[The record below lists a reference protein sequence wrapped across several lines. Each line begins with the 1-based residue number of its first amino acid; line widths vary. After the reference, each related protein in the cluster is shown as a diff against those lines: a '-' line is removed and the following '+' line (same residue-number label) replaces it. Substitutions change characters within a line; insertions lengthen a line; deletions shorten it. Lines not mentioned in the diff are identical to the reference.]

1 MINITYIYLIENID
15 NDPYKV
21 YIGKSKDPINRKS
34 NHKITYGN
42 LITCTVIDQI
52 NTFDR
57 KYWMPIET
65 MWIQTFMSWG
75 YNVVNMKKEGGSGAS
90 FYTEEA
96 KLKISK
102 AKKNKPNPKL
112 YKPVLQYDLN
122 GNFIKEWHSA
132 KAANEIFH
140 INVITNNNMLSSS
153 QRGGYMWVKKHNIIP
168 PKIHPY
174 KDNRGN
180 SGNNNKPIIQYS
192 IDNIF
197 IQEWKSA
204 SHAAKTLHKNQP
216 DISACCAGKLNHAGG
231 YIWKYKTPT
240 SEEIITDY
248 IHTSTIN

>member
-42 LITCTVIDQI
+42 SITCTIIDQI
-52 NTFDR
+52 DTFDR

-112 YKPVLQYDLN
+112 YKPVLQYSLDDI
-122 GNFIKEWHSA
+122 FIREWESAVTAA
-132 KAANEIFH
+132 KA
-140 INVITNNNMLSSS
+140 
-153 QRGGYMWVKKHNIIP
+153 
-168 PKIHPY
+168 
-174 KDNRGN
+174 
-180 SGNNNKPIIQYS
+180 
-192 IDNIF
+192 
-197 IQEWKSA
+197 
-204 SHAAKTLHKNQP
+204 LHKYRSG
-216 DISACCAGKLNHAGG
+216 ISACITGKQKYSEG
-231 YIWKYKTPT
+231 YIWKYKNNLG
-240 SEEIITDY
+240 EETTTNY
-248 IHTSTIN
+248 IHTPTIN